1 MDKAVKFID
10 FFMESATITASESG
24 KLILMGIRMPKTSDF
39 FILDFSFYWFIAI
52 PSCILKNAKFSFLM
66 GEPAQRLF
74 LHIFPMFQYP
84 LLIFRGKNVM
94 KKGSE
99 KFYGNNILHIKG
111 GEFVQF
117 YCNFLFSALQMPGG
131 RGIL

>member
-1 MDKAVKFID
+1 MRRAR
-10 FFMESATITASESG
+10 TRITLAYIPDISISSPDIFG
-24 KLILMGIRMPKTSDF
+24 GI
-39 FILDFSFYWFIAI
+39 
-52 PSCILKNAKFSFLM
+52 
-66 GEPAQRLF
+66 
-74 LHIFPMFQYP
+74 
-84 LLIFRGKNVM
+84 VM

-111 GEFVQF
+111 GEFMRF